1 MKAATGPPQKGTPQ
15 SQEVDA
21 IIKAAG
27 GWKGKQL
34 AELRAL
40 VKTADPNVI
49 EEVKWKKP
57 SNPMGVPVWSDHGIV
72 CIGGTLKK
80 AVRLTFPHGAR
91 LRDHRRLFNACLAGN
106 AMRCIDIHEGETWDE
121 TGVKALVLE
130 AAKLNA
136 KAKGR

>member
-1 MKAATGPPQKGTPQ
+1 LKVATGPSPKSTSQ

-21 IIKAAG
+21 IINAAG
-27 GWKGKQL
+27 DWKGKQL

-40 VKTADPNVI
+40 VKRADPNVV

-72 CIGGTLKK
+72 CMGGTLKK
-80 AVRLTFPHGAR
+80 AVRLTFPHGAQ
-91 LRDHRRLFNACLAGN
+91 LKDPKRLFNACLEGN
-106 AMRCIDIHEGETWDE
+106 AMRCIDLHEGEFWDE
-121 TGVKALVLE
+121 AGVKALVLE